1 MQSCVHSF
9 FFFARPTDRPTDRPT
24 HLHEREGDGKRNI
37 LLGWPKR
44 NLRLMLLL
52 DNIRLEITRTSKV
65 LFK

>member
-9 FFFARPTDRPTDRPT
+9 FFFLPDRPT

-44 NLRLMLLL
+44 NLRLMLML
-52 DNIRLEITRTSKV
+52 DNIGLGIMRTSKA